1 MLTDLIRAIDYSDC
15 AEAALVLFCLAFAMM
30 CYATWRLTRQ
40 ASEAFSTIPLIDDI
54 QEPRI
59 DTTEPTQDAT

>member
-15 AEAALVLFCLAFAMM
+15 AEAALILFCIAFAMM

-40 ASEAFSTIPLIDDI
+40 ATDAFSNIPLTDPI
-54 QEPRI
+54 QDSRI

>member
-1 MLTDLIRAIDYSDC
+1 MLTDLIRAIDYSDF

-40 ASEAFSTIPLIDDI
+40 ASDAFSAIPLTDHI
-54 QEPRI
+54 QDPRI
-59 DTTEPTQDAT
+59 ETTEPNQDAT